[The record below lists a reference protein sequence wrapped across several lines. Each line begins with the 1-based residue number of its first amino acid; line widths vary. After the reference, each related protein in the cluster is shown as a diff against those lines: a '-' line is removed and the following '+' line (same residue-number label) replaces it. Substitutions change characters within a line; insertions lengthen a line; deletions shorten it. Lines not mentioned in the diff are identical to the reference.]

1 VDYDR
6 TEIARTYNQAR
17 NHGADFLELWMNTVA
32 AHVDVHGV
40 RRVLDLGCGTGR
52 FSEGLARR
60 LNANVIGTDPSMKML
75 HEAYSHP
82 DVSWVCGSAESIP
95 LETGSVDLVF
105 ISMAFHHFTDAAV
118 AARECRRVL
127 REGGWVFLRTSVG
140 EKATVYP
147 YVPYFPASRA
157 LIEQRLPSLEF
168 QCGVFE
174 AASFR
179 ILYSGEVAQE
189 IAADY
194 PTYADKLALRADS
207 VLVSIDDREFEAGI
221 AAVRAEKRPGPIVEP
236 IDVVVFR
243 RL

>member
-1 VDYDR
+1 VDYDK
-6 TEIARTYNQAR
+6 TEIAKTYSQAR

-32 AHVDVHGV
+32 AHVDIHGV

-60 LNANVIGTDPSMKML
+60 LNANVIGADPSMKML
-75 HEAYSHP
+75 SEADSHP
-82 DVSWVCGSAESIP
+82 GVSWVCGSAESIP
-95 LETGSVDLVF
+95 LETSSVDLVF
-105 ISMAFHHFTDAAV
+105 ISMAFHHFSDPAS

-127 REGGWVFLRTSVG
+127 RDEGWLFLRTGVR
-140 EKATVYP
+140 EKAMVYP
-147 YVPYFPASRA
+147 YVPYFPASRS

-168 QCGVFE
+168 QCRVFE

-179 ILYSGEVAQE
+179 VLFSGEVAQE

-207 VLVSIDDREFEAGI
+207 VLISIDDREFEAGI
-221 AAVRAEKRPGPIVEP
+221 AAVRAEKRPGPIIEP

-243 RL
+243 RH

>member
-6 TEIARTYNQAR
+6 TEIARTYSQAR
-17 NHGADFLELWMNTVA
+17 NHGPDFLELWMNTVA
-32 AHVDVHGV
+32 AHVDIHDV
-40 RRVLDLGCGTGR
+40 RSVLDLGCGTGR
-52 FSEGLARR
+52 FSEGLSRR
-60 LNANVIGTDPSMKML
+60 LNANIIGVDPSMKML
-75 HEAYSHP
+75 REAYSHP
-82 DVSWVCGSAESIP
+82 RVSWVCGSAENIP
-95 LETGSVDLVF
+95 LETSSVDLVF
-105 ISMAFHHFTDAAV
+105 ISMAFHHFTDPPG

-127 REGGWVFLRTSVG
+127 REGGWLFLRTGVR

-147 YVPYFPASRA
+147 YVPYFPASTA

-168 QCGVFE
+168 QRAVFE

-207 VLVSIDDREFEAGI
+207 VLISIDDREFEAGI